1 MLHFIPSL
9 LQILDYVQFWLNL
22 AEANAEGKATWRE
35 LYSFLDY
42 YGLEDASA
50 ESVSRLVERLETEE
64 ETFAKYYSAN
74 TVAHEEYSNETC
86 DANCRRY
93 HYCAAAHQD
102 YGHFDSCILGEDIVE
117 EEDGGGGANAVH
129 HGLAVSF
136 LLAVGTF
143 AALAR

>member
-42 YGLEDASA
+42 YGLRDASA
-50 ESVSRLVERLETEE
+50 ESVSQLVERLETEE
-64 ETFAKYYSAN
+64 ETFARYYSAN

-117 EEDGGGGANAVH
+117 EDGGGGANAVS
-129 HGLAVSF
+129 GLAVPF
-136 LLAVGTF
+136 LLVVGTF